1 VTEARP
7 SPAAASTSETARPVV
22 TASGVTRIYRGLG
35 PDVTA
40 VRNASWE
47 LGHGMRVAVTGP
59 SGSGKSTLLYL
70 MAGFDTPTSGSIRWR
85 AMVEDPQAHPLKV
98 GFVFQGANLIPNLD
112 VGENIA
118 LPMLFAGIDETVAA
132 SRAGDAAAAL
142 RIADVITKLPQELSG
157 GQAQRVA
164 VARALAAEP
173 ALILADEPT
182 GQLDHDSAAEVVEV
196 LLQAC
201 TRTGAALVVATH
213 DPLVAGRLPHQ
224 WTMRD
229 GFLET
234 DAPLE
239 QVRA

>member
-1 VTEARP
+1 
-7 SPAAASTSETARPVV
+7 V
-22 TASGVTRIYRGLG
+22 TASGVTRTYRGLG
-35 PDVTA
+35 PDVAA

-47 LGHGMRVAVTGP
+47 LGDGMRVAVTGP

-70 MAGFDTPTSGSIRWR
+70 MAGFDTPTSGSIRWP

-118 LPMLFAGIDETVAA
+118 LPMLFGGIDETVAA

-182 GQLDHDSAAEVVEV
+182 GALDSQSAEDILALFEDLNRDGRTLCVVTHAREVAERARRLIVLRDGAVVED
-196 LLQAC
+196 
-201 TRTGAALVVATH
+201 TGLWPDA
-213 DPLVAGRLPHQ
+213 RL
-224 WTMRD
+224 
-229 GFLET
+229 
-234 DAPLE
+234 
-239 QVRA
+239 